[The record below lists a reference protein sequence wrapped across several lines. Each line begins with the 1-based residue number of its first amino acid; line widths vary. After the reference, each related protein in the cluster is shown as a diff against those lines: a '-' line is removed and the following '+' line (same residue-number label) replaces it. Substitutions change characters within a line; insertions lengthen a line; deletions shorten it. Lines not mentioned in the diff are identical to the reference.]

1 MLRQIHIFHKGD
13 HIFNYSYALAFRDED
28 LTNVK
33 KIIQSYID
41 MPIPG
46 KTFQKPTSD
55 YQLFYRSTEDTLFL
69 FVTDLVD
76 NIDYVDSIIKK
87 TIDKFKE
94 LFPFPESIEQ
104 LNIRKEPFLKSL
116 ESFQHDLH
124 SKIVIIGPI
133 NSGKTQLFNLL
144 KSNGE
149 KPIMNFA
156 LSSKYIIDKLSFDL
170 WDFQLKDNFS
180 LLWSKFI
187 KGSDLVILL
196 FDLSNYHL
204 KVLNHFINL
213 QKQENKLSKLI
224 IIGNKRDLVSDE
236 DIKLVKNDLNGTFFE
251 ELSLIEPNAKE
262 KINKIISRVLELR
275 KPLPDNFK
283 NLKKE
288 AEDLYVEGNLVL
300 AISKYKEL
308 IKICNAYQDFTYIN
322 TYKEK
327 LAEIQKIVDE
337 KNKLRKIEE
346 GKKKFQVPETIKFT
360 KRIEVK
366 PLPKEILK
374 EQVRLESPRIFSEEK
389 SSKVISEKA
398 EDLTLFK
405 KEDKPL
411 EPVKRTLKP
420 SDIKID
426 LDFVVPHAK
435 RPAPQERLIE
445 IDLSKELQKLI
456 ERKGSSLSLKL
467 CEQLVSELHNTLA
480 RPLTIED
487 IEMAAEIFVK
497 QDRL

>member
-1 MLRQIHIFHKGD
+1 MLRQIHIFHNGE

-46 KTFQKPTSD
+46 KTFQRPTSD

-69 FVTDLVD
+69 FVTDFVD
-76 NIDYVDSIIKK
+76 NIDYVESIIKK
-87 TIDKFKE
+87 TMDTFKE
-94 LFPFPESIEQ
+94 LFPSLEKIDQ
-104 LNIRKEPFLKSL
+104 LNLNKDFLNSL
-116 ESFQHDLH
+116 ENFQLELH
-124 SKIVIIGPI
+124 SKIAIIGPN

-144 KSNGE
+144 KSDGE

-156 LSSKYIIDKLSFDL
+156 LSSKYVIDKLSFDL

-236 DIKLVKNDLNGTFFE
+236 DIKLVKNELNVTFFE
-251 ELSLIEPNAKE
+251 EISLTEPDAKE
-262 KINKIISRVLELR
+262 KINQIISRALELR
-275 KPLPDNFK
+275 KPLPDNFE

-288 AEDLYVEGNLVL
+288 AEDLFVEGNLVL
-300 AISKYKEL
+300 SISKYKEL
-308 IKICNAYQDFTYIN
+308 IKICNEYQDFTYIN
-322 TYKEK
+322 SFKQK
-327 LAEIQKIVDE
+327 LDELQKKVNE
-337 KNKLRKIEE
+337 QNKLRKIEE
-346 GKKKFQVPETIKFT
+346 SRKKFQVPERIKFT
-360 KRIEVK
+360 KTIEVK
-366 PLPKEILK
+366 PLPKEIVK
-374 EQVRLESPRIFSEEK
+374 DQVKFEAPRIFSEEK
-389 SSKVISEKA
+389 EAIATSEKA

-405 KEDKPL
+405 KEDKAP
-411 EPVKRTLKP
+411 ESVKSKLKP
-420 SDIKID
+420 SDIKV
-426 LDFVVPHAK
+426 DFVVPHAK

-445 IDLSKELQKLI
+445 MEFSKELQKSI
-456 ERKGSSLSLKL
+456 ERKGSSLSIKL
-467 CEQLVSELHNTLA
+467 CEQLISELQSTLG
-480 RPLTIED
+480 RPLSIED

-497 QDRL
+497 QEKL